1 METEQP
7 LNTESKSSSNLESQ
21 ANNGFANKVIAI
33 SSGKGGV
40 GKTVFTVNLAVSL
53 AKAGKKVL
61 IIDGDLGL
69 GNVNVLLGFLPK
81 FNLYHVMK
89 GHRSI
94 RDIVF
99 HAPEGVDVIP
109 GANGYAQ
116 FANLDDKGRN
126 QLIRSFS
133 ELDGYDYIL
142 IDTGAGI
149 GSNTLGFSL
158 YANEVI
164 LVIAPDPS
172 SVTDSYGLIKSLI
185 SIDKNKKISFIV
197 NRIRSEQEGKK
208 VVKRITEISYKFLG
222 IKPKSV
228 GFLFHD
234 EEVERSVR
242 KQKPFLL
249 TAPKCKAAENLYEIT
264 GAIANIPID
273 PYQTQPKMM
282 AFFRKFLHS
291 LIPDT

>member
-1 METEQP
+1 MEPSQNLTTE
-7 LNTESKSSSNLESQ
+7 NKNSSKKESEASS
-21 ANNGFANKVIAI
+21 GYANKIIAI
-33 SSGKGGV
+33 ASGKGGV
-40 GKTVFTVNLAVSL
+40 GKTVFTVNLGISL

-69 GNVNVLLGFLPK
+69 GNVNVLFGFLPK

-99 HAPEGVDVIP
+99 HTPEGVDVIP
-109 GANGYAQ
+109 GANGYTQ
-116 FANLDDKGRN
+116 FANLDDKSRD
-126 QLIRSFS
+126 QLIQSFS

-149 GSNTLGFSL
+149 GANVIGFTM

-185 SIDKNKKISFIV
+185 TLDKNKKISFIV
-197 NRIRSEQEGKK
+197 NKIRSEQEGNK

-222 IKPKSV
+222 IKPANV
-228 GFLFHD
+228 GFIFQD
-234 EEVERSVR
+234 EEIERSVR

-249 TAPKCKAAENLYEIT
+249 SAPKSKAAENLYQIT
-264 GAIANIPID
+264 GTIANIPVD
-273 PYQTQPKMM
+273 PYQTQSKMM
-282 AFFRKFLHS
+282 AYFRKFLHS
-291 LIPDT
+291 LIPNT

>member
-1 METEQP
+1 MEPEQIP
-7 LNTESKSSSNLESQ
+7 APNKNSLLEPDSSKGL
-21 ANNGFANKVIAI
+21 ANKVIAI
-33 SSGKGGV
+33 ASGKGGV
-40 GKTVFTVNLAVSL
+40 GKTVFTVNLGISL

-69 GNVNVLLGFLPK
+69 GNVNVLFGFLPK

-99 HAPEGVDVIP
+99 HTPEGVDVIP
-109 GANGYAQ
+109 GSNGYPQ
-116 FANLDDKGRN
+116 FANLDEKSRD
-126 QLIRSFS
+126 QLIQSFS

-149 GSNTLGFSL
+149 GPNVISFTL

-185 SIDKNKKISFIV
+185 ALDKNKKISFIV
-197 NRIRSEQEGKK
+197 NRIRTEQEGNK
-208 VVKRITEISYKFLG
+208 VVKRITEISNKFLG
-222 IKPKSV
+222 IKPVNV
-228 GFLFHD
+228 GFIFQDD
-234 EEVERSVR
+234 EIERSVR

-249 TAPKCKAAENLYEIT
+249 AAPNSKAAENLYQIT
-264 GAIANIPID
+264 GTVANITLD
-273 PYQTQPKMM
+273 PYQTQPKML
-282 AFFRKFLHS
+282 AYFRKFLHS
-291 LIPDT
+291 LIPNT

>member
-1 METEQP
+1 MEPSQNLTTENK
-7 LNTESKSSSNLESQ
+7 NTSKKESE
-21 ANNGFANKVIAI
+21 ANSGYANKIIAI
-33 SSGKGGV
+33 ASGKGGV
-40 GKTVFTVNLAVSL
+40 GKTVFTVNLGISL

-69 GNVNVLLGFLPK
+69 GNVNVLFGFLPK

-99 HAPEGVDVIP
+99 HTPEGVDIIP
-109 GANGYAQ
+109 GANGYTQ
-116 FANLDDKGRN
+116 FANLDDKSRD

-149 GSNTLGFSL
+149 GANVIGFAL
-158 YANEVI
+158 YANEMI

-172 SVTDSYGLIKSLI
+172 SVTDAYGLIKSLI
-185 SIDKNKKISFIV
+185 TLDKNKKISFIV
-197 NRIRSEQEGKK
+197 NKIRSEQEGNK

-222 IKPKSV
+222 IKPVNV
-228 GFLFHD
+228 GFIFQD
-234 EEVERSVR
+234 EEIERSVR

-249 TAPKCKAAENLYEIT
+249 AAPKSKAAENLYQIT
-264 GAIANIPID
+264 GTIANIPID

-282 AFFRKFLHS
+282 AYFRKFLDS
-291 LIPDT
+291 LLPNT

>member
-1 METEQP
+1 MEPSQNLTTE
-7 LNTESKSSSNLESQ
+7 NKSSSKKESEG
-21 ANNGFANKVIAI
+21 NGYTNKVIAI
-33 SSGKGGV
+33 ASGKGGV
-40 GKTVFTVNLAVSL
+40 GKTVFTVNLGISL

-99 HAPEGVDVIP
+99 HTPEGVDVIP
-109 GANGYAQ
+109 GANGYTQ
-116 FANLDDKGRN
+116 FANLDDKSRD

-149 GSNTLGFSL
+149 GANVIGFTL

-164 LVIAPDPS
+164 LIIAPDPS
-172 SVTDSYGLIKSLI
+172 SVTDAYGLIKSLI
-185 SIDKNKKISFIV
+185 TLDKNKKISFIV
-197 NRIRSEQEGKK
+197 NKIRSEQEGNK

-222 IKPKSV
+222 IKPANV
-228 GFLFHD
+228 GFIFQD
-234 EEVERSVR
+234 EEIERSVR

-249 TAPKCKAAENLYEIT
+249 AAPKSKAAENLYQIT
-264 GAIANIPID
+264 GTIANMPVD

-282 AFFRKFLHS
+282 AYFRKFLHS
-291 LIPDT
+291 LIPNS

>member
-1 METEQP
+1 MEPNQNNLSE
-7 LNTESKSSSNLESQ
+7 NDVVKKEAGSKTS
-21 ANNGFANKVIAI
+21 KIIAI

-40 GKTVFTVNLAVSL
+40 GKSVFTVNLAVSL

-109 GANGYAQ
+109 GSNGYPQ
-116 FANLDDKGRN
+116 FANLDNNARD
-126 QLIRSFS
+126 QLIRNFGQ
-133 ELDGYDYIL
+133 LDSYDYVL

-149 GSNTLGFSL
+149 GPNVIGFTL
-158 YANEVI
+158 YADEVI
-164 LVIAPDPS
+164 LMVAPDPS
-172 SVTDSYGLIKSLI
+172 SVTDAYGLIKSLI
-185 SIDKNKKISFIV
+185 TLDKQKKISFIV
-197 NRIRSEQEGKK
+197 NKIRSEQEGKK
-208 VVKRITEISYKFLG
+208 VVKRITEISNKFLG
-222 IKPKSV
+222 IKPTNI
-228 GFLFHD
+228 GFIYQD
-234 EEVERSVR
+234 EEVDRSVR

-249 TAPKCKAAENLYEIT
+249 SSPRCKAAENIYQIT
-264 GAIANIPID
+264 GTIANIPID

-282 AFFRKFLHS
+282 AYFKKFLNS
-291 LIPDT
+291 LIPNT